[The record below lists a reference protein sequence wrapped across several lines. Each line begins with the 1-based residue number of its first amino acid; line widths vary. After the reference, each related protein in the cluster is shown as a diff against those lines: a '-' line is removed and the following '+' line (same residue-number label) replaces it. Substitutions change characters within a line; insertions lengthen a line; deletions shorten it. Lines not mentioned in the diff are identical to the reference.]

1 MVSDISE
8 HSQPIEIS
16 GSQLTIAQVV
26 AVARHKRRV
35 RLSEAPEVRKK
46 IVASRQI
53 LEEKLRRGEIIYGVN
68 TGLGG
73 NVRFIL
79 PAEDLAKHQKNIFLK
94 HELTNLR
101 NQFFAILI
109 LLYGSIVDKLFSNLK
124 KDKISSRYSHGNK
137 SKVIFNSAISF
148 IIALLSISSAAY
160 FNSLSHACSCPKI
173 ISFLSRHKM
182 W

>member
-79 PAEDLAKHQKNIFLK
+79 PAEDLAKHQKNIFRFLICGSGDPLP
-94 HELTNLR
+94 EEAVRASMLLR
-101 NQFFAILI
+101 ANALAKGYSAVRIVVIERLAEFLNRGIMPLASVKRSDSVRLI
-109 LLYGSIVDKLFSNLK
+109 RLQSI
-124 KDKISSRYSHGNK
+124 
-137 SKVIFNSAISF
+137 AQP
-148 IIALLSISSAAY
+148 AARLRARW
-160 FNSLSHACSCPKI
+160 SE
-173 ISFLSRHKM
+173 
-182 W
+182 